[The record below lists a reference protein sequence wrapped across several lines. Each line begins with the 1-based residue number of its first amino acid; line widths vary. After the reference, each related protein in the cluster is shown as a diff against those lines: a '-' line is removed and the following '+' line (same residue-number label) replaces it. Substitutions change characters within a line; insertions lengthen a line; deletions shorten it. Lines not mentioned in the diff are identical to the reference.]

1 MDAEE
6 ISYKTLRKIQQ
17 AERQSPVLTQIE
29 HQFYKDVSFFIKGLH
44 TRLEGETQAQKKML
58 LHEELQN
65 IEKIARNIYE
75 HREKKIILAAISK
88 ARGGNPSLKNMIQ
101 VEIQFFDE
109 IYRLILSARSS
120 IFEQKTSTSKVTKST
135 EHDDTT
141 KSSPS
146 KTIKKE
152 QKNSEKETKTL
163 PSTSTPQTNP
173 DPIIRITEDIPT
185 FIGTDKQTY
194 NLKKADVLSISPDM
208 ADMLVKR
215 KAAQLIMGDNKE
227 N

>member
-6 ISYKTLRKIQQ
+6 INYKTLRKIQQ
-17 AERQSPVLTQIE
+17 AERQSPVLTRIE
-29 HQFYKDVSFFIKGLH
+29 HHFYKDVSIFIKGLH

-75 HREKKIILAAISK
+75 HREKKIILTTISK
-88 ARGGNPSLKNMIQ
+88 ARGGNPSLKNMIK
-101 VEIQFFDE
+101 EELQFFDE

-120 IFEQKTSTSKVTKST
+120 IFEQKAPTSRVTKST
-135 EHDDTT
+135 EHDDTI
-141 KSSPS
+141 KPSPS
-146 KTIKKE
+146 KTMKKE

-163 PSTSTPQTNP
+163 PSTSPHQTITH
-173 DPIIRITEDIPT
+173 PIIRITDDIPT
-185 FIGTDKQTY
+185 FIGTDKHTY
-194 NLKKADVLSISPDM
+194 HLRKADVLSISPDM

-215 KAAQLIMGDNKE
+215 KAAELIKEDNKQ

>member
-6 ISYKTLRKIQQ
+6 INYKTLRKIQQ

-29 HQFYKDVSFFIKGLH
+29 HQFYKDASIFIKGLH
-44 TRLEGETQAQKKML
+44 ARLEGETQAQKKML

-75 HREKKIILAAISK
+75 HREKKIILTAISK
-88 ARGGNPSLKNMIQ
+88 ARGGNPSLKNMTK
-101 VEIQFFDE
+101 EELQFFDE

-120 IFEQKTSTSKVTKST
+120 IFEQKASTSRVTKST
-135 EHDDTT
+135 EYDDTT
-141 KSSPS
+141 KPSPP
-146 KTIKKE
+146 KTMKKE

-163 PSTSTPQTNP
+163 PSTSPPQTTP
-173 DPIIRITEDIPT
+173 HPIIRITDDIPT
-185 FIGTDKQTY
+185 FIGTDKHTY
-194 NLKKADVLSISPDM
+194 HLRKADVLSISPDM

-215 KAAQLIMGDNKE
+215 KVAALIKEDNKQ